1 MPRWSERGR
10 EVCMTRR
17 VVIVGSGIG
26 ALACGAALSS
36 VGTKVTVLEKHH
48 MIGGYLQGFSRGQ
61 WHFNVGTHYVGDLG
75 ASATFSRL
83 MEALTDGHVVWRR
96 LDDIYERISADGY
109 GHEIIANTGS
119 EYLRRLQQEFPQE
132 KKRLRTFFRLL
143 DKMRRKSGLL
153 FAPKLFTG
161 FGKYVTHALNRVL
174 FFNVWRKTVQEVLD
188 RYFSDERLK
197 MLLAVHCDKTGLR
210 PDEASFLSWAMI
222 QNSYQNGACYP
233 ENGGEVISDA
243 LRDRI
248 TENGGTVRVRAGV
261 QRILLNG
268 RGVKGVLLRDG
279 ETIECER
286 VISDIGIVETA
297 KKLMPEGLASPRQQA
312 VARRYMPSVGYMTLH
327 VGFEGNLSSLG
338 IQNANYRVLWGD
350 PYDFTAD
357 PLDEKWRPTNV
368 LITFPSIRDV
378 AHTDMLHHTAEM
390 LIPVQFRHFEKW
402 VDTKVHQ
409 RGKAYDAHKKR
420 ITGRLTALLERT
432 FPGIAKC
439 VAFTDLSTPLT
450 YREYCG
456 HTHGAAYGLASRI
469 GRTTDLDLHPLSDV
483 KGLYYTGADVLSQ
496 GITGAFM
503 SGIFTAVTV
512 SGKLRILGLRRPR
525 REPVV

>member
-1 MPRWSERGR
+1 
-10 EVCMTRR
+10 MTHR
-17 VVIVGSGIG
+17 VVTIGSGIG

-48 MIGGYLQGFSRGQ
+48 TIGGYLQGFSRGQ

-75 ASATFSRL
+75 ADAIFYRL

-109 GHEIIANTGS
+109 GHEIISNIGNA
-119 EYLRRLQQEFPQE
+119 YLRRLQQEFPKEEDRLSAFFKLLE
-132 KKRLRTFFRLL
+132 KV
-143 DKMRRKSGLL
+143 RRKSGLL

-161 FGKYVTHALNRVL
+161 PGKYVAHALNRVL
-174 FFNVWRKTVQEVLD
+174 FFNVWHKTVQEVLD

-210 PDEASFLSWAMI
+210 PDEASFLSWAVI

-233 ENGGEVISDA
+233 EDGGEVISDA
-243 LRDRI
+243 LLGRI
-248 TENGGTVRVRAGV
+248 TANGGTVRIRAGV
-261 QRILLNG
+261 EKILLNG
-268 RGVKGVLLRDG
+268 RGVTGVLLRDG
-279 ETIECER
+279 EVIECDR
-286 VISDIGIVETA
+286 VVSDIGIIETA
-297 KKLMPEGLASPRQQA
+297 KKLMPEGRSSPRQRA
-312 VARRYMPSVGYMTLH
+312 VARRYMPSGSYMTLH

-338 IQNANYRVLWGD
+338 IQNANYRVLQGD

-357 PLDEKWRPTNV
+357 PLDEGWRPANV
-368 LITFPSIRDV
+368 LITFPSMRDT

-390 LIPVQFRHFEKW
+390 LVPVQFRHFEKW

-409 RGKAYDAHKKR
+409 RGRTYEDHKKR
-420 ITGRLTALLERT
+420 IAGQLTALLDRT
-432 FPGIAKC
+432 FPGIAEC

-469 GRTTDLDLHPLSDV
+469 GRTTDLDLHPVSDV
-483 KGLYYTGADVLSQ
+483 KGLYYTGADVFSQ

-512 SGKLRILGLRRPR
+512 SGKLRILGLRRPQPK
-525 REPVV
+525 PVV